1 MLNSVLYVL
10 YLVILEDYIIF
21 QVHTIEFFQ
30 EHIHFQH
37 SLTTPVLV
45 KISACTLFVY
55 DLY

>member
-1 MLNSVLYVL
+1 VLNSVLYVL